1 MAVRNMDAIARKA
14 EQLAE
19 EKKAKEESKI
29 KSYQVYLDAITQ
41 HRQDAIDAVD
51 TKRALAER
59 NIPTNFSNDTRI
71 GFKYHA
77 KYHDQITYSLNV
89 ETVSGSVE
97 YYPESGVFKVT
108 GCGSNKIFK
117 DAQELGT
124 KGIRDFFEYPGE
136 AFKEKTEQQREAL
149 IALSEGFLPF
159 LHAFFNFVD
168 NL

>member
-14 EQLAE
+14 KQLAE

-51 TKRALAER
+51 TKKALAER

-71 GFKYHA
+71 CFKWYA
-77 KYHDQITYSLNV
+77 RTYSFSV
-89 ETVSGSVE
+89 ETGSGRVE

-108 GCGSNKIFK
+108 GCGLQKTFK

-124 KGIRDFFEYPGE
+124 NGIRDFFEYPGE
-136 AFKEKTEQQREAL
+136 SFKEKTEQLREAL

>member
-51 TKRALAER
+51 TKKALAER

-71 GFKYHA
+71 AFGCYE
-77 KYHDQITYSLNV
+77 KYHDRTYSFIV
-89 ETVSGSVE
+89 KTGSGSVE

-108 GCGSNKIFK
+108 GCGLHKTFK

-124 KGIRDFFEYPGE
+124 KGIREFFEYPGE

>member
-14 EQLAE
+14 QQLAE

-51 TKRALAER
+51 TKKALAER

-71 GFKYHA
+71 AFGRYEKYSDR
-77 KYHDQITYSLNV
+77 KYSLIV
-89 ETVSGSVE
+89 KTDSGSVE
-97 YYPESGVFKVT
+97 YYPEGGVFKVT
-108 GCGSNKIFK
+108 GCGLYKTFK
-117 DAQELGT
+117 DAQDLGT
-124 KGIRDFFEYPGE
+124 NGIRDFFEYPGE

>member
-41 HRQDAIDAVD
+41 HRQDAVDAVD
-51 TKRALAER
+51 TKKALAER

-71 GFKYHA
+71 AFGCYE
-77 KYHDQITYSLNV
+77 KYHDRTYSFIV
-89 ETVSGSVE
+89 KTGSGSVE

-108 GCGSNKIFK
+108 GCGSSKTFK
-117 DAQELGT
+117 DAQELGVN
-124 KGIRDFFEYPGE
+124 GIRNFFEYPGE
-136 AFKEKTEQQREAL
+136 AFKEKTEQQRESL

>member
-51 TKRALAER
+51 TKKALAER

-71 GFKYHA
+71 AFGCHERG
-77 KYHDQITYSLNV
+77 HDRTYSFIV
-89 ETVSGSVE
+89 KTDSGSVE
-97 YYPESGVFKVT
+97 YYPESGVFKVI
-108 GCGSNKIFK
+108 GCGSYKTFK

-124 KGIRDFFEYPGE
+124 NGIRNFFEYPGE

-149 IALSEGFLPF
+149 IAMSEGFLPF